1 MRQDSE
7 REEVDDSCKEGAEEM
22 IIAVIRRNRFK
33 EMDHQLEVIQTDLE
47 NEDSVIPYQLN
58 FDDVEILLA

>member
-33 EMDHQLEVIQTDLE
+33 EMDHQLEVIQKDLE
-47 NEDSVIPYQLN
+47 NEDAVIPYQLN
-58 FDDVEILLA
+58 SDDVEILLA

>member
-33 EMDHQLEVIQTDLE
+33 EMDHQLEVIQKDLE
-47 NEDSVIPYQLN
+47 DEDKEIPY
-58 FDDVEILLA
+58 